1 MAFNPQSTLNIAQN
15 GIKIALFGES
25 GVGKTWQISTL
36 RRPFV
41 ISTEGGL
48 LTLVRSG
55 KDIPYVEVRTVE
67 ELKEARLALDSDEY
81 FDTYDT
87 VVIDSV
93 SELAD
98 LHMMKIKGEGKAK
111 GWDTYTQTQDI
122 VNEELR
128 TFFSLATEGKDIVM
142 IFKLGRI
149 EDKDTGRVAY
159 SPFINS
165 SNFSSKIPYLF
176 NEVLAI
182 RAQKTADKEG
192 NPYIDRW
199 IQCANDG
206 RWACKDQSGYL
217 ADEEYAD
224 LGYIIDKIRNKG
236 EEENAEE

>member
-1 MAFNPQSTLNIAQN
+1 MAFNPKSTLDISQN

-25 GVGKTWQISTL
+25 GAGKTWQISTL

-48 LTLVRSG
+48 LTLARSG

-67 ELKEARLALDSDEY
+67 ELTEARIALDSDEY
-81 FDTYDT
+81 YDSYDT
-87 VVIDSV
+87 IVIDSV

-98 LHMMKIKGEGKAK
+98 LHMMKIKGEGKAR
-111 GWDTYTQTQDI
+111 GWDIYTQTQDK

-128 TFFSLATEGKDIVM
+128 NFFSIEGKDIVM

-149 EDKDTGRVAY
+149 EDKDTGRVSY
-159 SPFINS
+159 SPFVNS

-176 NEVLAI
+176 NEVLAM
-182 RAQKTADKEG
+182 RSQKTADKDG

-199 IQCANDG
+199 IQCVNDG

-236 EEENAEE
+236 VTENAEE

>member
-1 MAFNPQSTLNIAQN
+1 MAFNPKSTLDISQN

-25 GVGKTWQISTL
+25 GAGKTWQISTL

-55 KDIPYVEVRTVE
+55 KDIPYVEARTVE
-67 ELKEARLALDSDEY
+67 ELAEARIALNSDDYYDS
-81 FDTYDT
+81 YDT
-87 VVIDSV
+87 IVIDSV

-98 LHMMKIKGEGKAK
+98 LHMMKIKGEGKAR
-111 GWDTYTQTQDI
+111 GWDIYTQTQDK

-128 TFFSLATEGKDIVM
+128 KFFSIEGKDIVM

-149 EDKDTGRVAY
+149 EDKDTGRVSY
-159 SPFINS
+159 SPFVNS

-176 NEVLAI
+176 NEVLAM
-182 RAQKTADKEG
+182 RSQKTADKDG

-199 IQCANDG
+199 IQCVNDG

-236 EEENAEE
+236 VETNAEE

>member
-1 MAFNPQSTLNIAQN
+1 MAFNPKSTLDINQN

-25 GVGKTWQISTL
+25 GAGKTWQISTL

-55 KDIPYVEVRTVE
+55 KDIPYVEARTVE
-67 ELKEARLALDSDEY
+67 ELAEARIALNSDDYYDS
-81 FDTYDT
+81 YDT
-87 VVIDSV
+87 IVIDSV

-98 LHMMKIKGEGKAK
+98 LHMMKIKEKGKAR
-111 GWDTYTQTQDI
+111 GWDIYTQTQDE
-122 VNEELR
+122 VNKKLR
-128 TFFSLATEGKDIVM
+128 EFFSIEGKDIVM

-149 EDKDTGRVAY
+149 EDKDTGRVSY
-159 SPFINS
+159 SPFVNS

-176 NEVLAI
+176 NEVLAM
-182 RAQKTADKEG
+182 RSQKTADKDG

-199 IQCANDG
+199 IQCVNDG

-236 EEENAEE
+236 VETNAEE

>member
-1 MAFNPQSTLNIAQN
+1 MAFNPKSTLDINQN

-25 GVGKTWQISTL
+25 GAGKTWQISTL

-55 KDIPYVEVRTVE
+55 KDIPYVEARTVE
-67 ELKEARLALDSDEY
+67 ELAEARIALNSDDYYDS
-81 FDTYDT
+81 YDT
-87 VVIDSV
+87 IVIDSV

-98 LHMMKIKGEGKAK
+98 LHMMKIKGEGKAR
-111 GWDTYTQTQDI
+111 GWDIYTQTQDK

-128 TFFSLATEGKDIVM
+128 KFFSIEGKDIVM

-149 EDKDTGRVAY
+149 EDKDTGRVSY
-159 SPFINS
+159 SPFVNS

-176 NEVLAI
+176 NEVLAM
-182 RAQKTADKEG
+182 RSQKTADKDG

-236 EEENAEE
+236 VETNAEE

>member
-1 MAFNPQSTLNIAQN
+1 MAFNPKSTLDINQN

-25 GVGKTWQISTL
+25 GAGKTWQISTL

-55 KDIPYVEVRTVE
+55 KDIPYVEARTVE
-67 ELKEARLALDSDEY
+67 ELAEARIALNSDDYYDS
-81 FDTYDT
+81 YDT
-87 VVIDSV
+87 IVIDSV

-98 LHMMKIKGEGKAK
+98 LHMMKIKGEGKAR
-111 GWDTYTQTQDI
+111 GWDIYTQTQDKM
-122 VNEELR
+122 NEELR
-128 TFFSLATEGKDIVM
+128 KFFSIEGKDVVM

-149 EDKDTGRVAY
+149 EDKDTGRVSY
-159 SPFINS
+159 SPFVNS

-176 NEVLAI
+176 NEVLAM
-182 RAQKTADKEG
+182 RSQKTADKDG

-199 IQCANDG
+199 IQCVNDG

-236 EEENAEE
+236 VETNVEE

>member
-1 MAFNPQSTLNIAQN
+1 MAFNPKSTLDISQN

-25 GVGKTWQISTL
+25 GAGKTWQISTL

-48 LTLVRSG
+48 LTLARSE

-67 ELKEARLALDSDEY
+67 ELAEARIALDSEEY
-81 FDTYDT
+81 YDSYDT
-87 VVIDSV
+87 IVIDSV

-98 LHMMKIKGEGKAK
+98 LHMMKIKGEGKAR
-111 GWDTYTQTQDI
+111 GWDIYTQTQDKM
-122 VNEELR
+122 NEELR
-128 TFFSLATEGKDIVM
+128 KFFSIDGKDIVM

-149 EDKDTGRVAY
+149 EDKDTGRVSY
-159 SPFINS
+159 SPFVNS

-176 NEVLAI
+176 NEVLAM
-182 RAQKTADKEG
+182 RSQKAADKDG

-199 IQCANDG
+199 IQCVNDG

-236 EEENAEE
+236 VETNGEEE

>member
-1 MAFNPQSTLNIAQN
+1 MAFNPQSTLNITQN

-25 GVGKTWQISTL
+25 GIGKTWQISTL
-36 RRPFV
+36 RRPFI

-48 LTLVRSG
+48 LTLARSG
-55 KDIPYVEVRTVE
+55 RDIPYVEVRTVE
-67 ELKEARLALDSDEY
+67 ELREARIALDSDEY

-87 VVIDSV
+87 IVIDSV

-98 LHMMKIKGEGKAK
+98 LHMMRIKGEGRAK
-111 GWDTYTQTQDI
+111 GWDTYTQTQDV

-128 TFFSLATEGKDIVM
+128 NFFSLATEGKDIVM
-142 IFKLGRI
+142 IFKLGRV
-149 EDKDTGRVAY
+149 EDKNTGRVAY

-165 SNFSSKIPYLF
+165 SNFSTKIPYLF

-182 RAQKTADKEG
+182 RAQKTTDKEG
-192 NPYIDRW
+192 NPFIDRW

-206 RWACKDQSGYL
+206 SWACKDQSGYL

-236 EEENAEE
+236 EETDAEE